1 MLYGLLRIIF
11 TFVYSV
17 IFPTTV
23 KGKENIPKEVV
34 EYFDEMD
41 QSNVNEPPCF
51 SCEKCGGIMRPK
63 EYTGV
68 YGIKY

>member
-1 MLYGLLRIIF
+1 MNTEKILYICTSCGI
-11 TFVYSV
+11 
-17 IFPTTV
+17 
-23 KGKENIPKEVV
+23 KENIPKEVV

-41 QSNVNEPPCF
+41 QSPVNEPPCF

-63 EYTGV
+63 KYTGV